1 MENKTIAK
9 VDGREIRESDLS
21 ALVKNLGQN
30 ASYFQGPD
38 GRKKLIDE
46 LVMHELMYSDA
57 LERNLENEDEFVEVM
72 NNMRK
77 SMLQQ
82 YSLR

>member
-46 LVMHELMYSDA
+46 LEKP
-57 LERNLENEDEFVEVM
+57 
-72 NNMRK
+72 RK
-77 SMLQQ
+77 
-82 YSLR
+82 